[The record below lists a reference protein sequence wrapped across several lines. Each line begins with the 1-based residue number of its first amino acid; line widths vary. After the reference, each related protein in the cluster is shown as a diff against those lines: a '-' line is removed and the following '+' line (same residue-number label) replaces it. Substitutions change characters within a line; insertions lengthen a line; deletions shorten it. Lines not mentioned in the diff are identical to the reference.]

1 MEIIWHGTASIELRA
16 QSGKILFDPFIPLKG
31 SPVTVKIEEFDGFED
46 IFITHGHFDHVA
58 SLPEIYGR
66 NPEVKI
72 YCTQTPYNTLIK
84 KGIPRENLVLLNFG
98 DEVCV
103 QGFKIRLLHGKH
115 SKLPKLTPKRV
126 CGYLTSSARG
136 NIPYLIRENRVCREN
151 GETAFYDIEAEGKSI
166 SILGSLNLRKDEQY
180 PTERDLAIMAYNGW
194 KDNLPPAVAIIERLN
209 PKKVFLDHYD
219 NTFPPLTGEID
230 LAPVLEKYADR
241 VRALERNKVEVI

>member
-1 MEIIWHGTASIELRA
+1 MEVIWHGTASIELRA

-84 KGIPRENLVLLNFG
+84 KGIPRGNLVLLNFG

-115 SKLPKLTPKRV
+115 SKLPKARLRISYLFGAGKYPLFNPREPRVQGKRRNRFLR
-126 CGYLTSSARG
+126 YRG
-136 NIPYLIRENRVCREN
+136 GGEEHIDSRQSEPAQRRAIPYGKRPRDN
-151 GETAFYDIEAEGKSI
+151 G
-166 SILGSLNLRKDEQY
+166 
-180 PTERDLAIMAYNGW
+180 
-194 KDNLPPAVAIIERLN
+194 V
-209 PKKVFLDHYD
+209 
-219 NTFPPLTGEID
+219 
-230 LAPVLEKYADR
+230 
-241 VRALERNKVEVI
+241 